1 VALIASLYVSVNV
14 VPFALTVGKLAPVV
28 TNTGAVVS
36 IVELLVTAVAV
47 NDAASFPVVSWIALL
62 LVPLALD
69 GAVYATVI
77 ALFACA
83 GVARVSTTVEP
94 LVAIELTLTGEPATV
109 TTKLLDI
116 AVVAASASSYV
127 RVNWVPVELNLG

>member
-1 VALIASLYVSVNV
+1 
-14 VPFALTVGKLAPVV
+14 
-28 TNTGAVVS
+28 VS

-47 NDAASFPVVSWIALL
+47 NDAASFPVVSWTALL
-62 LVPLALD
+62 LVPVALD

-116 AVVAASASSYV
+116 AVVAASDSLYV
-127 RVNWVPVELNLG
+127 RVNSVPVELNLG